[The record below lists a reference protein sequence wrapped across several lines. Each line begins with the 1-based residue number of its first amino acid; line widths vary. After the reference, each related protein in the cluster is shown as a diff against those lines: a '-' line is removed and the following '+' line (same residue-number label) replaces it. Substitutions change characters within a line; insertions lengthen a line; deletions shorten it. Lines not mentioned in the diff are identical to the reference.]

1 MEKRISNNIKMLS
14 FIVSCFM
21 VLFHAG
27 MYENTNAFSEFD
39 GKLNDLINYDYKLL
53 AFFGLSFFFSVTGFL
68 LFYGLSYGNFLKKI
82 ERRVHSLLIPYLI
95 WQVLVLIKDLCIGRR
110 YEVLDV
116 LLRTF
121 GLELW
126 PLNGPLW
133 YVYVVFFLALI
144 FTPVLLL
151 MFTNKKSA
159 WISTIVLLFLIQ
171 FIKKAPADSIQMVLK
186 YGLFSRILTYL
197 PAYMIGAY
205 YGRFYEKNKMPQS
218 LIYSVAVIFFAYM
231 LDFKISEFFRDMV
244 VMTLPMALIFILP
257 SIPKLENRK
266 IYGYTF
272 LIYAL
277 HHPLIVDFQG
287 YIDAGVAVIPLP
299 VTVLNI
305 FEHLLI
311 LSASV
316 LMAIGLSKILG
327 KIWPKGLAI
336 ITGGRTAGSGVK
348 NDGQASAGS
357 PEN

>member
-1 MEKRISNNIKMLS
+1 MDKRISSNIKIFS
-14 FIVSCFM
+14 FVVSCFM

-27 MYENTNAFSEFD
+27 MYDNSNAINQFDRELSE
-39 GKLNDLINYDYKLL
+39 LINYDYKLL

-68 LFYGLSYGNFLKKI
+68 LFYGLNYRNYLKKI

-95 WQVLVLIKDLCIGRR
+95 WQALVLIKDLCIGRR
-110 YEVLDV
+110 YEILDV

-133 YVYVVFFLALI
+133 YVYVVFLLALLLS
-144 FTPVLLL
+144 PVLLL
-151 MFTNKKSA
+151 MFSSKRSA
-159 WISTIVLLFLIQ
+159 WISTFAMLILIRFLKQTSIEPVRIVV
-171 FIKKAPADSIQMVLK
+171 S

-205 YGRFYEKNKMPQS
+205 YGRFYEKNRMPESMVYS
-218 LIYSVAVIFFAYM
+218 LAVVLFSYL
-231 LDFKISEFFRDMV
+231 LDFKISGFFTDMV
-244 VMTLPMALIFILP
+244 VMTLPMVLIFIFP

-277 HHPLIVDFQG
+277 HHPFIVDLKGF
-287 YIDAGVAVIPLP
+287 IDEGLAWIPIP
-299 VTVLNI
+299 VTILNI

-311 LSASV
+311 LAASV
-316 LMAIGLSKILG
+316 LLAAGLSKLLEKLSPKILAV
-327 KIWPKGLAI
+327 L
-336 ITGGRTAGSGVK
+336 TGGRTPVNTGDSTSG
-348 NDGQASAGS
+348 
-357 PEN
+357 

>member
-1 MEKRISNNIKMLS
+1 MDKRISSNIKIFS
-14 FIVSCFM
+14 FVVSCFM

-27 MYENTNAFSEFD
+27 MYDNSNAVNQFDRELSE
-39 GKLNDLINYDYKLL
+39 LINYDYKLL

-68 LFYGLSYGNFLKKI
+68 LFYGLNYRNYLKKI

-95 WQVLVLIKDLCIGRR
+95 WQALVLIKDLCIGRR
-110 YEVLDV
+110 YEILDV

-133 YVYVVFFLALI
+133 YVYVVFLLALLLS
-144 FTPVLLL
+144 PVLLL
-151 MFTNKKSA
+151 MFSSKRSA
-159 WISTIVLLFLIQ
+159 WISTFAMLILIRFLKQTSIEPVRIVV
-171 FIKKAPADSIQMVLK
+171 S

-205 YGRFYEKNKMPQS
+205 YGRFYEKNRMPESMVYS
-218 LIYSVAVIFFAYM
+218 LAVVLFAYL
-231 LDFKISEFFRDMV
+231 LDFKISGFFTDMV
-244 VMTLPMALIFILP
+244 VMTLPMVLIFIFP

-277 HHPLIVDFQG
+277 HHPFIVDLKGF
-287 YIDAGVAVIPLP
+287 IDEGLAWIPIP
-299 VTVLNI
+299 VTILNI

-311 LSASV
+311 LAVSV
-316 LMAIGLSKILG
+316 LLAAGLSKLLEKLSPKILAV
-327 KIWPKGLAI
+327 L
-336 ITGGRTAGSGVK
+336 TGGRTPVNTGDSTSG
-348 NDGQASAGS
+348 
-357 PEN
+357 

>member
-1 MEKRISNNIKMLS
+1 MDKRISNNIKMLS
-14 FIVSCFM
+14 FVVSCFM

-27 MYENTNAFSEFD
+27 MYENTNAVSEFD
-39 GKLNDLINYDYKLL
+39 RKLSDLINYDYKLL

-95 WQVLVLIKDLCIGRR
+95 WQALVLIKDLCIGRR
-110 YEVLDV
+110 YEVMDV

-133 YVYVVFFLALI
+133 YVYVVFLLALI
-144 FTPVLLL
+144 FTPLLLL

-159 WISTIVLLFLIQ
+159 WICTIVLVFLIQ
-171 FIKKAPADSIQMVLK
+171 LLKKTQVNSIQMVLS

-205 YGRFYEKNKMPQS
+205 YGRFYDKNKMPQS
-218 LIYSVAVIFFAYM
+218 FIYSVAVIFFAYL
-231 LDFKISEFFRDMV
+231 LDFKMSEFFRDMV

-272 LIYAL
+272 MIYAL
-277 HHPLIVDFQG
+277 HHPLIVDFKG
-287 YIDAGVAVIPLP
+287 FLDKGLSMILIP

-305 FEHLLI
+305 FEHLLVLAVSI
-311 LSASV
+311 L
-316 LMAIGLSKILG
+316 LAIGLSKLLG

-336 ITGGRTAGSGVK
+336 ITGGRTAEGSGK
-348 NDGQASAGS
+348 G
-357 PEN
+357 

>member
-1 MEKRISNNIKMLS
+1 MDKRISSNIKMLS
-14 FIVSCFM
+14 FVVACFM

-27 MYENTNAFSEFD
+27 TYENANAVSGFD
-39 GKLNDLINYDYKLL
+39 SKLNDLINYDYKLL

-68 LFYGLSYGNFLKKI
+68 LFYGLSYSNFLKKI

-95 WQVLVLIKDLCIGRR
+95 WQALVLIKDLCIGRR

-133 YVYVVFFLALI
+133 YVYVVFLLALI
-144 FTPVLLL
+144 FSPILLL
-151 MFTNKKSA
+151 MFTNKKAA
-159 WISTIVLLFLIQ
+159 WISTIVLVFLIQ
-171 FIKKAPADSIQMVLK
+171 LLKKAPVDSIQMVLK

-205 YGRFYEKNKMPQS
+205 YGRFYDKNKMPQS
-218 LIYSVAVIFFAYM
+218 LIYSVAVVIFAYL
-231 LDFKISEFFRDMV
+231 LDFNMRDFFRDMV
-244 VMTLPMALIFILP
+244 VMTLPMTLIFILP
-257 SIPKLENRK
+257 AIPKLENRK

-277 HHPLIVDFQG
+277 HHPLIVDFQCF
-287 YIDAGVAVIPLP
+287 IDEAFAMMPLP
-299 VTVLNI
+299 VTLLNV

-311 LSASV
+311 LAVSI
-316 LMAIGLSKILG
+316 LLAIGLSKILG
-327 KIWPKGLAI
+327 KIWPKGLEI
-336 ITGGRTAGSGVK
+336 ITGGRTAEAGGK
-348 NDGQASAGS
+348 AGRRNASEA
-357 PEN
+357 

>member
-1 MEKRISNNIKMLS
+1 MDKRISSNIKIFS
-14 FIVSCFM
+14 FVVSCFM

-27 MYENTNAFSEFD
+27 MYDNSNAVNQFDRELSE
-39 GKLNDLINYDYKLL
+39 LINYDYKLL

-68 LFYGLSYGNFLKKI
+68 LFYGLNYRNYLKKI

-95 WQVLVLIKDLCIGRR
+95 WQALVLIKDLCIGRR
-110 YEVLDV
+110 YEIPDV

-133 YVYVVFFLALI
+133 YVYVVLLLALLLS
-144 FTPVLLL
+144 PVLLL
-151 MFTNKKSA
+151 MFSSKRSA
-159 WISTIVLLFLIQ
+159 WISTFAMLIVIRFLKQ
-171 FIKKAPADSIQMVLK
+171 TSIEPVRIVVS

-205 YGRFYEKNKMPQS
+205 YGKFYEKNKMPESMAYS
-218 LIYSVAVIFFAYM
+218 LAVVLFAYL
-231 LDFKISEFFRDMV
+231 LDFKISGFFTDMV
-244 VMTLPMALIFILP
+244 VMTLPMVLIFIFP

-277 HHPLIVDFQG
+277 HHPIIVDLKGF
-287 YIDAGVAVIPLP
+287 IDEGLAWIPIP
-299 VTVLNI
+299 VTILNI

-311 LSASV
+311 LAASV
-316 LMAIGLSKILG
+316 LLAACLSKLLEKLSPKILAV
-327 KIWPKGLAI
+327 L
-336 ITGGRTAGSGVK
+336 TGGRTPVTTGNSTSG
-348 NDGQASAGS
+348 
-357 PEN
+357 